1 MASRRR
7 PVVEKI
13 RSVSLEA
20 IPRIQP
26 SELTYEGGGEVER
39 GSFGDVKKA
48 KWRGRDVAVKLFIV
62 ADKKGGISEEVRVRA
77 CVCER
82 ACASVR
88 VLYLKR
94 DNRWV
99 IWGSDNGNEG
109 NYDG

>member
-1 MASRRR
+1 MASRRQ
-7 PVVEKI
+7 PEVEVEKI

-62 ADKKGGISEEVRVRA
+62 ADKKGGISEEVRV
-77 CVCER
+77 
-82 ACASVR
+82 
-88 VLYLKR
+88 LYLKR

-99 IWGSDNGNEG
+99 IWGSDNANEG
-109 NYDG
+109 NYDGRLANQDL